1 MLYAREHA
9 SVIFLRT
16 QYTTAECF
24 PKVNMYELPQ
34 SVSDQGCLNIRPH
47 KQGSDSMGSDGEDD
61 ESVESEEGSADA
73 LAEEGDPDA
82 DADMDADSSG
92 AEEMEDLAGDE
103 ARAGTAAV
111 ATRVLSA
118 ASDQSQNIQPVVLP
132 NNGATTAG
140 RATAPAAVGQMDCG
154 AVSGIPA
161 LPTVATEAQQST
173 AIGGL

>member
-1 MLYAREHA
+1 
-9 SVIFLRT
+9 
-16 QYTTAECF
+16 
-24 PKVNMYELPQ
+24 
-34 SVSDQGCLNIRPH
+34 
-47 KQGSDSMGSDGEDD
+47 MGSDGDDD
-61 ESVESEEGSADA
+61 ESVDSEEGSADA

-111 ATRVLSA
+111 TGAAAVTGMSGVLSA

-132 NNGATTAG
+132 NNGAA
-140 RATAPAAVGQMDCG
+140 AQAAVGQINCG

-161 LPTVATEAQQST
+161 PPAVATEAKQSP
-173 AIGGL
+173 AIGGVGVGF